1 MSVRTLDPFSAA
13 LTSVATYAADGE
25 LAKQQAD
32 AALAAVVSVVND
44 WNQANPTMIITVPA
58 SMNDVY
64 FEIYNAI
71 ITAESLI
78 SESGAT
84 VSDLSGVVVLLAAL
98 DGGGD

>member
-1 MSVRTLDPFSAA
+1 LSVRTLDPFSGA
-13 LTSVATYAADGE
+13 LSAVATYAADGE

-44 WNQANPTMIITVPA
+44 WNTANPGQLIAVPN
-58 SMNDVY
+58 SMNDIY

-78 SESGAT
+78 DDTGVT
-84 VSDLSGVVVLLAAL
+84 VGDLSGVVQLLAAL
-98 DGGGD
+98 DGGS